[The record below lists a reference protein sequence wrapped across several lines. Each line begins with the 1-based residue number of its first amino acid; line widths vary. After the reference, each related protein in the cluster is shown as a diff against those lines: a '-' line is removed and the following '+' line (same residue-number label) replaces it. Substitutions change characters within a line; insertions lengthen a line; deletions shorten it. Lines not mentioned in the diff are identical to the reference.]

1 MRSFLEVLFWVSM
14 GLFLYPLTLYPVVIF
29 ILSRLFPNP
38 VTKGLPDPLP
48 FVTVVIPAHNEEKVV
63 AEKIKNTLALDYPM
77 DRLEILLAS
86 DGSTDNTAEI
96 ARKTV
101 HPSFHFLD
109 FTIRRGKLPVLIDA
123 LSRSRGELVV
133 LTDTSAIL
141 APDALRRA
149 VENFADPTVGC
160 VAGRYRIEKEMTPEI
175 DARGE
180 SERGY
185 FEFEI
190 FQRICESLFHSTL
203 GAHGAFYVLRKN
215 LFPAV
220 PPGTIN
226 DDFVIPML
234 ILASGYRTVYE
245 ERAVAFEVHL
255 ATVRSEFKR
264 RIRISHGNFQQIAL
278 LIPALGLRDLRA
290 LFVFVSHKVIR
301 AFQPLTLLGVL
312 LGAAFLHGIFYR
324 GFFLLQVFF
333 YAAGLLGVL
342 LPKPGRLL
350 ALPLYFVAGNAA
362 IVMGFFRQLRS
373 GRRPT
378 KLHWEKS

>member
-1 MRSFLEVLFWVSM
+1 M
-14 GLFLYPLTLYPVVIF
+14 GLFLYPLTLYPVLIF
-29 ILSRLFPNP
+29 ILARLFPNP
-38 VTKGLPDPLP
+38 VTKSLPDPLP
-48 FVTVVIPAHNEEKVV
+48 FVTVIIPAHNEEKVV

-160 VAGRYRIEKEMTPEI
+160 VAGRYRIEKKMTPEL

-255 ATVRSEFKR
+255 ATVKSEFKR
-264 RIRISHGNFQQIAL
+264 RIRISQGNFQQIAL
-278 LIPALGLRDLRA
+278 LLPALGLRDLRA

-301 AFQPLTLLGVL
+301 AFQPLALLGVF
-312 LGAAFLHGIFYR
+312 LGAAFLHGFFYR
-324 GFFLLQVFF
+324 GIFLLQVFF

-373 GRRPT
+373 GRRPA